1 MSQTP
6 APPTRPAPTR
16 SLGADDATVVPD
28 AAGPDE
34 TFVTDAPAAN
44 ARDETFVTGPAPT
57 DGPRAPAAETAAVA
71 RTQPVKAPGGKQR
84 IRKIG
89 DFALVKKLGAG
100 GMGDVYLAKQVSLDR
115 KVALKTLKPELAK
128 REDFVAR
135 FMREAR
141 SMGRL
146 DHPNVVRIYGAEN
159 TTVGGR
165 PFAYAAIE
173 YVNGKSMQDWMDE
186 LKVLPIGDAVAV
198 TLVVADAL
206 RHAHEQNMIHR
217 DIKPDNILLTR
228 RGVVKVADFGLAK
241 AIDEDQS
248 LTQSG
253 VGMGT
258 PLYMAPEQARNAK
271 HVGAR
276 SDVYALGATLYYFL
290 TGDLPFRGES
300 TIELLQ
306 AKEAGRFD
314 SARKRNTAVPH
325 RLDDVLDRMM
335 ARDPEARYGSCAE
348 VIRDLSNLNLAT
360 PALSFVDEAVAT
372 AVPGGSPAAPAKKR
386 RASRSKP
393 VTSREEAEKQRRAK
407 AAGMRWHVQNP
418 GRPPQRMTTEQVQKG
433 IAAGV
438 FGLQTKVKKKADG
451 TWAALAQFPEFESAA
466 NALVQQKAADKRRAA
481 TGDQFAKLARQQDRR
496 KFWVKLGR
504 TFDGVKGL
512 AGLLIWL
519 AVIGGVGWAAWT
531 YGWPLIQEQIGG
543 GAPVP
548 PAAG

>member
-1 MSQTP
+1 MPQTP

-16 SLGADDATVVPD
+16 TPGADDATVVSD
-28 AAGPDE
+28 AAEP
-34 TFVTDAPAAN
+34 
-44 ARDETFVTGPAPT
+44 DETFVTGPAPT
-57 DGPRAPAAETAAVA
+57 DGPRAPAAETAAA
-71 RTQPVKAPGGKQR
+71 RAQAVKVPGGKQR
-84 IRKIG
+84 VRKIG
-89 DFALVKKLGAG
+89 DFALVRKLGAG

-186 LKVLPIGDAVAV
+186 LKVLPVGDAVAV
-198 TLVVADAL
+198 TLTVADAL

-217 DIKPDNILLTR
+217 DVKPDNILLTR
-228 RGVVKVADFGLAK
+228 KGVVKVADFGLAK

-271 HVGAR
+271 HVDAR

-314 SARKRNTAVPH
+314 SARKRNTAVPQ
-325 RLDDVLDRMM
+325 RLDDVLDKMM
-335 ARDPEARYGSCAE
+335 ARDPDARYGSCAE
-348 VIRDLSNLNLAT
+348 VIRDLSNLNLAA
-360 PALSFVDEAVAT
+360 PALSFVDGAVAT
-372 AVPGGSPAAPAKKR
+372 AVPGGGGSAAATKKPRRPAR
-386 RASRSKP
+386 TKP
-393 VTSREEAEKQRRAK
+393 VTSREEADKQRRAK
-407 AAGMRWHVQNP
+407 AAGLRWHVQNP
-418 GRPPQRMTTEQVQKG
+418 GRPAQRMTTEQVQKG
-433 IAAGV
+433 LAAGV
-438 FGLQTKVKKKADG
+438 FDLRTKVKKKADG
-451 TWAALAQFPEFESAA
+451 TWAALAQFTEFESAA
-466 NALVQQKAADKRRAA
+466 NALVQQKAADKRRAV
-481 TGDQFAKLARQQDRR
+481 TGDQFAMLAKQQDRR

-504 TFDGVKGL
+504 TFDGVKGFV
-512 AGLLIWL
+512 GLLIWL

-543 GAPVP
+543 EAPVP
-548 PAAG
+548 PPAAG